1 MQQELSYQ
9 VIAIP
14 CISVSLPF
22 PAYSVLYQVCV
33 RACVCV
39 CVCVQA
45 DKIHREY
52 QSELREQL
60 KRQTDSHKRLL
71 TEALDTQV
79 HIATPAST
87 GGVGFHW

>member
-39 CVCVQA
+39 QA

-60 KRQTDSHKRLL
+60 KRQTDSHKCLL

>member
-33 RACVCV
+33 CV

-52 QSELREQL
+52 QSELREHH

-71 TEALDTQV
+71 TEALNTQV
-79 HIATPAST
+79 HIYSDCATPASIS
-87 GGVGFHW
+87 GVPL